1 MSKEIRAIDHTL
13 EVCLRNKQYY
23 IDFYQREYV
32 WNKQTTETLLND
44 IWYTFDVSYNE
55 HKDKDLNE
63 ATLNLYSCYYLNV
76 FITNEINGKIYIV
89 DGQQRLTTLT
99 LIALKLYHLTTDEID
114 KDILREC
121 IMKRSSFSGNVF
133 IMDNDKR
140 KSVMQSLYENTEY
153 TDEYKNRTEKN
164 LIERYE
170 DISRWIDNKNFDK
183 EKLKLFILY
192 FLNRLILVE
201 LSINQD
207 DTPMVFEVINDR
219 GEDLK
224 PFEILKGKLIGSLS
238 KEDTDLYS
246 EYWDKYMSLLS
257 QETKEDNFFI
267 DYIKA
272 KYIYTRNTSQE
283 LAINR
288 EYHRFIFANNDIA
301 DDLSF
306 RKQDTNHIE
315 NIKRFIKEDLNYY
328 TTLYAKII
336 KNDNAY
342 LEYNNTI
349 NGLSG
354 QYENILAACK
364 IKDGK
369 EDEKIVTI
377 AKEIDRLWILLI
389 LNGIYDSNNYQKI
402 SYRLNKE
409 LKYNDDTDSYRTIF
423 NTIIKDTI
431 TERRNI
437 NQELHL
443 LEYSTFLKRNYENMN
458 KRVLRYLFARIEDFI
473 CRNTN
478 QQMQNPVLYISTKSG
493 EKTAYHIEHI
503 LSNNDNNRSYFQN
516 EEEFLEARNQLG
528 GLLLLKGLNNI
539 SSGNE
544 EYVDKLKTYSHGL
557 AWGHSLCDSYYHS
570 NIDLKNF
577 NNYLKENYQ
586 VEFKPY
592 SSFDKNALE
601 ERNKLLYTLIKIIW
615 EVDM

>member
-1 MSKEIRAIDHTL
+1 
-13 EVCLRNKQYY
+13 
-23 IDFYQREYV
+23 
-32 WNKQTTETLLND
+32 
-44 IWYTFDVSYNE
+44 
-55 HKDKDLNE
+55 
-63 ATLNLYSCYYLNV
+63 
-76 FITNEINGKIYIV
+76 
-89 DGQQRLTTLT
+89 
-99 LIALKLYHLTTDEID
+99 
-114 KDILREC
+114 
-121 IMKRSSFSGNVF
+121 MKRSSFSGNVF